1 MDIDITE
8 IENRL
13 AGYFGNGKRL
23 VFWEDTSGDYAEVAD
38 SIVVEGAKLLNVTKQ
53 EIASKRHILRECP
66 TDNFV
71 LYRCGDIPKETDDFL
86 LDLKLAAIPFT
97 CSMEGLWAEECSIKP
112 QLAHVCAMHSRFFN
126 SKERKARLR
135 DTGLAKN
142 TEENLRFAIIA
153 TCVGSPESTN
163 RDAARDIVKRLLVEY
178 AKGKQA
184 TLQLIVECGL
194 GTSLWGCINRLL
206 DYEVAKGEEPTI
218 ADLAYQMVLTQCA
231 PLLRDN
237 VSVLSN
243 DAKRIMDTLAK
254 DVRTRDAYEFII
266 NETKETIVS
275 RIDLDM
281 RTPEQIGSLD
291 ALPDFD
297 EWILSSYVSQ
307 VNLGA
312 LPSSQVEKT
321 RTLRKYGI
329 WSANYDLHYQAI
341 ISVAVFFEQEA
352 CYEATV
358 SSKTSVAAIFETYC
372 SQWYQIDTAYR
383 RFFVAYREL
392 GNGGRFKAALEET
405 KEKILAAYNRFLI
418 DLTDRWQL
426 HLFDEEGTYPPAS
439 LSRQDR
445 FFREEVEKSFPKA
458 EKGRRV
464 GVIVSDALRFEAGK
478 ELTARLNASS
488 VTGLRGKAQAACK
501 GAACMLP
508 SYTQLG
514 MAALLPDGDMQ
525 INPGTENVFK
535 ADVPTQGLLNRQRI
549 IETRIDGSLVLKAKD
564 VLANGLPD
572 AQEAPLIY
580 LYHNV
585 IDARGDKRDTEGEAF
600 EACDEAFNQ
609 IEKLV
614 ADLLRAG
621 CGKVFITADHGFLYQ
636 EQSVEEYQYADV
648 PNLSQL
654 ATIDEANLSHSRRY
668 IVSTTAPQNDMLIE
682 YAPAALSLEGDCKI
696 VLPKGITRLRL
707 RGSGARYVHGGASL
721 QENAIPVVTVQ
732 AVKQEQAGHPT
743 DVQGFACGRT
753 TITGPTVSL
762 TVYQTEPCSASVLPQ
777 TVKVGV
783 YAKDE
788 PTKLLSVNEHS
799 IELSSASPN
808 SDDRKTTVTLDV
820 TNDID
825 DYASVTVRISKK
837 IGNTNRYDTAWECE
851 YSVNRAFGNDF

>member
-23 VFWEDTSGDYAEVAD
+23 VFWEDASSDYAEVAD
-38 SIVVEGAKLLNVTKQ
+38 SIVVESATLINVTKR
-53 EIASKRHILRECP
+53 EMASKRQILRERP
-66 TDNFV
+66 SDNFV
-71 LYRCGDIPKETDDFL
+71 LYRCGEIPNEADDFL

-97 CSMEGLWAEECSIKP
+97 CSMEGLWAEECAIKP
-112 QLAHVCAMHSRFFN
+112 QLAHVCAMHTRFFN
-126 SKERKARLR
+126 SKERKAKLR
-135 DTGLAKN
+135 DTRLTKSA
-142 TEENLRFAIIA
+142 EEDLRFAMITA
-153 TCVGSPESTN
+153 CVGSSESTS

-206 DYEVAKGEEPTI
+206 DYEVAKGEDPTI
-218 ADLAYQMVLTQCA
+218 ADLAYRMVLTQCA
-231 PLLRDN
+231 PLLPDN
-237 VSVLSN
+237 AAALSN

-254 DVRTRDAYEFII
+254 DARTRDAYEFII
-266 NETKETIVS
+266 EETKESIVS

-321 RTLRKYGI
+321 YTLRKYGI
-329 WSANYDLHYQAI
+329 WSANYSMHYQAI
-341 ISVAVFFEQEA
+341 ASAAAFFEQEA
-352 CYEATV
+352 RYESTV
-358 SSKTSVAAIFETYC
+358 SSKTSVSDIFEAYC
-372 SQWYQIDTAYR
+372 SQWYQIDSTYR
-383 RFFVAYREL
+383 RFFVAYRAL
-392 GNGGRFKAALEET
+392 GNRGRFKTALEET
-405 KEKILAAYNRFLI
+405 KEKLLAAYNRFLI

-426 HLFDEEGTYPPAS
+426 HLFDEDDTYPPIS
-439 LSRQDR
+439 LFRQDR
-445 FFREEVEKSFPKA
+445 FFREEVEDSFPKA
-458 EKGRRV
+458 EKGCRV

-501 GAACMLP
+501 GAVCMLP

-514 MAALLPDGDMQ
+514 MAALLPDGGMQ
-525 INPGTENVFK
+525 INPGTENVLK

-549 IETRIDGSLVLKAKD
+549 IEARVKGALVLKAKD

-585 IDARGDKRDTEGEAF
+585 IDARGDKRETEGEVF
-600 EACDEAFNQ
+600 EACDDAFKQ
-609 IEKLV
+609 IERLV

-654 ATIDEANLSHSRRY
+654 ATIDEANLSHNRRY
-668 IVSTTAPQNDMLIE
+668 IVSMTAPQSDMLIE
-682 YAPAALSLEGDCKI
+682 YAPANLSLEGDCKI

-721 QENAIPVVTVQ
+721 QENTIPVVTVQ

-743 DVQGFACGRT
+743 DVQGFASGRT

-762 TVYQTEPCSASVLPQ
+762 TVYQTEPCDASVLPQ
-777 TVKVGV
+777 MVKVGV

-788 PTKLLSVNEHS
+788 PAKLLSASEQS
-799 IELSSASPN
+799 LELSSTS
-808 SDDRKTTVTLDV
+808 SSSEDRKTTVTLDV

-825 DYASVTVRISKK
+825 DYASVLVRISKRV
-837 IGNTNRYDTAWECE
+837 GSTNRYDTAWECE
-851 YSVNRAFGNDF
+851 YTVNRAFGNDF